1 MADFLSTIGDFFS
14 SIISNLLN
22 FVFELLFVIV
32 QLLFGWI
39 NIPPFPISLKASIN
53 SFLDLI
59 FNNLTFLGFFIR
71 PATLKIVIPLCIFLF
86 SFKYIYRLTMW
97 IIKKIPMLN
106 IK

>member
-1 MADFLSTIGDFFS
+1 MADFLATVGDFFS

-22 FVFELLFVIV
+22 FVFELLFVIL

-39 NIPPFPISLKASIN
+39 NIPPFPDTLKGSIN

-59 FNNLTFLGFFIR
+59 FNNLTFLSFFIR
-71 PATLKIVIPLCIFLF
+71 PLTLKIVIPLAIFLF
-86 SFKYIYRLTMW
+86 NFKYIYKLSMF
-97 IIKKIPMLN
+97 IIKKIPFFN

>member
-1 MADFLSTIGDFFS
+1 MADFLATVGDFFS

-22 FVFELLFVIV
+22 FVFELLFVII

-39 NIPPFPISLKASIN
+39 NIPPIPSEIKNSIN

-71 PATLKIVIPLCIFLF
+71 PTTLKILIPLCIFLF
-86 SFKYIYRLTMW
+86 TFKDIYKLTMW
-97 IIKKIPMLN
+97 IIKKIPFLN
-106 IK
+106 MK